1 MASLSSFNASEV
13 SSIGGALQADAGKY
27 ENKQDVEFQWAVKA
41 YHHAETYFNLISSV
55 DPRYLKLTQ
64 LDDEIYTLFRQE
76 FPDFNVEIL
85 DEDKMK
91 SPAAK
96 EKWRG
101 FCNKFQ
107 NRVEDFNMG
116 TLIRK
121 NSHEE
126 FSESNSTL
134 VVRIQFLAIEIA
146 RNREGF
152 NDGLNKKT
160 KETS

>member
-1 MASLSSFNASEV
+1 MSSLESFNASEV
-13 SSIGGALQADAGKY
+13 SAVGGALQSDAKNY
-27 ENKQDVEFQWAVKA
+27 ENKQDVEFQWAIKA

-55 DPRYLKLTQ
+55 ETRYLKLTQ

-76 FPDFNVEIL
+76 FPDFNVENL
-85 DEDKMK
+85 DVDGMK
-91 SPAAK
+91 TPASK

-101 FCNKFQ
+101 FCNKFE

-116 TLIRK
+116 TLIRI
-121 NSHEE
+121 NSREE

-152 NDGLNKKT
+152 NDGLNKKK